1 MSKHFWLI
9 LSVLLMLVPVSSF
22 SAGRGALVSLP
33 QLVGEDLEYGIDFLF
48 FRRLAEGRLQFEETS
63 QPDIYR
69 VELVGR
75 TLGIASWLAG
85 DRTQTYSSLMQ
96 LMPDGSLS
104 SIEHISKIK
113 KKRWG
118 KWTDREKVR
127 HFDYRAGKVVEE
139 KLKAGV
145 IVSKAEHAIP
155 EGVHPVDMLTA
166 FYNLRIGVYGPLQP
180 GNKILIPTYTG
191 KEAGNGFAEIEVTVL
206 TAEEQK
212 RHGYFPAEG
221 LLLKAVI
228 DPEIFE
234 TDSGNLFVWFDD
246 SGVPE
251 RGIIEDMI
259 GLGDVRGYLE
269 KESL

>member
-48 FRRLAEGRLQFEETS
+48 FRRLAEGRLQFEETA